1 MKPGHHAAVSIVIS
15 GILYSIF
22 KSWGLA
28 VASLI
33 SGIFVDLDHIID
45 YWIEYGLRVNLK
57 QFFNYFD
64 EKNFKNRKK
73 LFFVFHG
80 WEWLIVLVAAA
91 WLTGWNLWVTGLL
104 IGYGQHMI
112 IDELYNSPN
121 YRIRPYVRGYSLL
134 WRWKNGFEFTPI
146 PKAEKSGKNI

>member
-33 SGIFVDLDHIID
+33 SGILVDFDHIID
-45 YWIEYGLRVNLK
+45 YWIEYGLRLDFK

-64 EKNFKNRKK
+64 EKNFGNRKK

-80 WEWLIVLVAAA
+80 WEWLIVMLAAA

-104 IGYGQHMI
+104 IGFGQHMAL
-112 IDELYNSPN
+112 DELYNSSN

-134 WRWKNGFEFTPI
+134 WRWKNGFEFMPI
-146 PKAEKSGKNI
+146 PKAEKPGKNM